1 MSKKTIYTFLGIAV
15 VIVILLIV
23 LSKTGVI
30 GSKNLG
36 KEVEIST
43 VSEMTIIET
52 VSATGKIQPET
63 EIKISSE
70 VSGEI
75 IELPI
80 VEGQMV
86 KKGQLLVRINPDLYT
101 SSLNRSVAG
110 LSNTKASLNQ
120 AEASLKE
127 AKANY
132 NRNKSLFEKG
142 IISKSEWDKIVAV
155 YEGAQAAK
163 QAAYFGV
170 QSASATVTEARDNLG
185 RTTIYAPADGTVSLL
200 SVELGERVLGTQQ
213 MTGTEILRV
222 ANLNNMEVEVD
233 VNENDI
239 VKISIGDSTNIEVDA
254 YLKKEFKG
262 VVTSISN
269 SASTAVS
276 ADQVTNFKVKV
287 RILKESYED
296 LMKGKP
302 DNYSPFRPGMT
313 ATVDIITKRKEKVI
327 GVPISAVVMKA
338 DTLGTNKVE
347 VKPEDSDED
356 EVVKTLDKKLECVFV
371 KVGEKAKIRVIKTG
385 IQDDSNIEV
394 MEGLKPGDV
403 VIIGPYTTVTKDLNS
418 GDAIFVK
425 SEEEKAKEKAK
436 MDEKK

>member
-1 MSKKTIYTFLGIAV
+1 MSKKGIYIFLAIA
-15 VIVILLIV
+15 IGLIILLIA
-23 LSKTGVI
+23 LSKAGVI
-30 GSKNLG
+30 GNKKKG
-36 KEVEIST
+36 KEVETASVNEI
-43 VSEMTIIET
+43 TIIET

-80 VEGQMV
+80 KEGQLV
-86 KKGQLLVRINPDLYT
+86 KKGDLLVRINPDLYT

-110 LSNTKASLNQ
+110 LSNTKAGLSQ
-120 AEASLKE
+120 AEATFKE
-127 AKANY
+127 AQANY
-132 NRNKSLFEKG
+132 NRNKALFEKG
-142 IISKSEWDKIVAV
+142 IISKSEWDRVVATF
-155 YEGAQAAK
+155 EGAQAAK
-163 QAAYFGV
+163 QAAYYGV
-170 QSASATVTEARDNLG
+170 QSAAATVTEAKDNLG

-239 VKISIGDSTNIEVDA
+239 VKVSVGDSTNIEVDA

-269 SASTAVS
+269 SASNAVT

-287 RILKESYED
+287 RILKESYLD
-296 LMKGKP
+296 LIEGKP
-302 DNYSPFRPGMT
+302 ENYSPFRPGMT

-327 GVPISAVVMKA
+327 AVPISAVVMKS
-338 DTLGTNKVE
+338 DTLSSSKVD
-347 VKPEDSDED
+347 VKPEEQSNNS
-356 EVVKTLDKKLECVFV
+356 EVLVQKVDKKLECVFV
-371 KVGEKAKIRVIKTG
+371 KDGDKAKIRIIKTG

-394 MEGLKPGDV
+394 IQGLKKGEV

-418 GDAIFVK
+418 GDLVHVK
-425 SEEEKAKEKAK
+425 SEEEKAKEN
-436 MDEKK
+436 KK